1 MLSSPYTP
9 QSNVYSM
16 VARVLAMLCPV
27 CAVATSN
34 LARAYELTER
44 VSNCVSHTTGR
55 T

>member
-34 LARAYELTER
+34 LARTYDGEGLKL
-44 VSNCVSHTTGR
+44 CVSQVKIR
-55 T
+55 